1 MTKSTNTPAKPTSWA
16 IVGGGMLGLTL
27 AHRLAQH
34 GQKVT
39 LFEARQSLGGL
50 ADAWRLGDVRWDR
63 HYHVTLLSD
72 SNLRSLLKELGLE
85 EELKWIETRTG
96 FYTDG
101 TFHSMSS
108 TWEFLNF
115 PPLKLIEKL
124 RLGGTIF
131 LASKIRNWRK
141 MERLPV
147 ETWLRRWSGNSTFEK
162 IWQPLLRAK
171 LGNAYKRTSAA
182 FIWAHISRMYKARR
196 SGHKKEMFGYVPGGY
211 GRILDTIS
219 SSLKSQ
225 GVEIVLESRIE
236 DIQNPNDGSP
246 EILFD
251 DGSKRRFDQVVITTP
266 SNVVPKICPSLTDE
280 EIRLHNQVEYLGIV
294 CASMLLKK
302 PLEGYYVTNITDVV
316 PFTAVI
322 EMTTIVPPD
331 ELSGNHL
338 VYLPK
343 YVTQDDPIFQMSDEE
358 VEESFLET
366 FLKMYPKLDRS
377 DISAFR
383 ISRVRNVMAIP
394 TLNYS
399 QGLPPMK
406 TSISGVHVINS
417 AHILKG
423 NLNVNETI
431 GLADEAFQEHLLRRC
446 EHNGMMQGVAAR

>member
-1 MTKSTNTPAKPTSWA
+1 
-16 IVGGGMLGLTL
+16 
-27 AHRLAQH
+27 
-34 GQKVT
+34 
-39 LFEARQSLGGL
+39 
-50 ADAWRLGDVRWDR
+50 
-63 HYHVTLLSD
+63 
-72 SNLRSLLKELGLE
+72 
-85 EELKWIETRTG
+85 
-96 FYTDG
+96 
-101 TFHSMSS
+101 MSS

>member
-1 MTKSTNTPAKPTSWA
+1 
-16 IVGGGMLGLTL
+16 
-27 AHRLAQH
+27 
-34 GQKVT
+34 
-39 LFEARQSLGGL
+39 
-50 ADAWRLGDVRWDR
+50 
-63 HYHVTLLSD
+63 
-72 SNLRSLLKELGLE
+72 
-85 EELKWIETRTG
+85 
-96 FYTDG
+96 
-101 TFHSMSS
+101 
-108 TWEFLNF
+108 
-115 PPLKLIEKL
+115 
-124 RLGGTIF
+124 
-131 LASKIRNWRK
+131 
-141 MERLPV
+141 
-147 ETWLRRWSGNSTFEK
+147 
-162 IWQPLLRAK
+162 
-171 LGNAYKRTSAA
+171 
-182 FIWAHISRMYKARR
+182 
-196 SGHKKEMFGYVPGGY
+196 
-211 GRILDTIS
+211 
-219 SSLKSQ
+219 
-225 GVEIVLESRIE
+225 
-236 DIQNPNDGSP
+236 
-246 EILFD
+246 
-251 DGSKRRFDQVVITTP
+251 
-266 SNVVPKICPSLTDE
+266 
-280 EIRLHNQVEYLGIV
+280 
-294 CASMLLKK
+294 MLLKK